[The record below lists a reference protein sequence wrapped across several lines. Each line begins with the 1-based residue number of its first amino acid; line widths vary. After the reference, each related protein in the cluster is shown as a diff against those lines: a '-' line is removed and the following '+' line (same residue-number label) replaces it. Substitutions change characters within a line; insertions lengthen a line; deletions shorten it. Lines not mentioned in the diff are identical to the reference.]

1 MATNLNK
8 QDIISN
14 KLKELDTL
22 TQKYHHVRVDE
33 TLKSTHSGVSFD
45 EQSNPQI
52 RSLASEVLTSLFKLS
67 AFRIPAT
74 LLNDSTQIVS
84 LKEIQIKFQ
93 TDGSDTMDSRYIF
106 ELRNTSEVSD
116 TGNAR
121 SFELTPNDIPSEY
134 ITIVETFAKLVENY
148 CPREVADA
156 SEMYHSIM
164 YSTHCASINPPV
176 QVKKTDVNQVE
187 QLTTPNGQAHE

>member
-33 TLKSTHSGVSFD
+33 TLKSTHSGVSFN

-67 AFRIPAT
+67 AFQIPAT
-74 LLNDSTQIVS
+74 LLNDSTQILS
-84 LKEIQIKFQ
+84 LQEIQRNFQ
-93 TDGSDTMDSRYIF
+93 SDGSDTMDSRYIF
-106 ELRNTSEVSD
+106 ELRNMSEVSD
-116 TGNAR
+116 TENAR
-121 SFELTPNDIPSEY
+121 TFTLTTNDIPSEY
-134 ITIVETFAKLVENY
+134 ITIVETFAKLVETY
-148 CPREVADA
+148 CPIEVADA
-156 SEMYHSIM
+156 GEMYHSM
-164 YSTHCASINPPV
+164 YSTHCASINPSV
-176 QVKKTDVNQVE
+176 QAKKTDVNQVE
-187 QLTTPNGQAHE
+187 QLTTPNGQTHE

>member
-1 MATNLNK
+1 MATNLN
-8 QDIISN
+8 DIISTI
-14 KLKELDTL
+14 LKELGTL
-22 TQKYHHVRVDE
+22 TQNHYLIRINE
-33 TLKSTHSGVSFD
+33 IEKSTNSVFPFD
-45 EQSNPQI
+45 NESAPQI
-52 RSLASEVLTSLFKLS
+52 RSLASEGLTSLFKLS

-84 LKEIQIKFQ
+84 LKEIQINFQ

-116 TGNAR
+116 TGNVR
-121 SFELTPNDIPSEY
+121 SFELTPNDIPSEH
-134 ITIVETFAKLVENY
+134 ITIVETFAKLVETY
-148 CPREVADA
+148 CPIEVADA

-164 YSTHCASINPPV
+164 YSTHGASINPPV

-187 QLTTPNGQAHE
+187 QLTTPNGQTHE